1 MSQGPI
7 PIDPRLLGAVKRALG
22 RMPAVPYDLTQVKV
36 LDNFYSPVDPYW
48 DNVPEGFVLTPGE
61 FSAIGRMEKLRQ
73 LSVVLSSRDQT
84 LDMGDFSWLPRC
96 KNLQHLDL
104 ALTNFSDCALLL
116 QLPALKTVRLPE
128 REQLVHLEA
137 LKTVCLPK
145 GEQLIPLED
154 LDALPQSV
162 KVRMDLTPYPAVHE
176 TFKTPPPP
184 KPKPEPSEKA
194 KAIVAE
200 VKRRTAAPC
209 WKLTLQPEGTCGL
222 LDSKVGGL
230 PYWDPALPYPTDSQ
244 GNKMTL
250 LAQLNFAQL
259 GTEAPLPRAGMLQFF
274 IGQDDEFGI
283 DFDQPDRQKNFRVVY
298 HPEPDPALTLE
309 QIQALELPTHVE
321 ADLCTPVIREAA
333 FTAEKT
339 VGYMGPGDCRFEAL
353 FREAVRAVTGED
365 IGEKNEYQYFDKA
378 DRDYFYDQLSAA
390 GHRLLGYPFFTQY
403 DPREPEGPYDTLL
416 FQLDSDMAEDRK
428 DLVLWGDCG
437 VGNFFINREDLL
449 CRDFSRILYNWDC
462 S

>member
-73 LSVVLSSRDQT
+73 LSVVLSSRNQT

-104 ALTNFSDCALLL
+104 ALTNFSDCAQLL

-128 REQLVHLEA
+128 REQLAHLEA
-137 LKTVCLPK
+137 
-145 GEQLIPLED
+145 

-162 KVRMDLTPYPAVHE
+162 KVRMDLTPYPSVSE
-176 TFKTPPPP
+176 TFKAPPPP

-200 VKRRTAAPC
+200 VKRRTETPC
-209 WKLTLQPEGTCGL
+209 WKLTLQPEGPCGL

-230 PYWDPALPYPTDSQ
+230 PYWDPALPYPVDSQ
-244 GNKMTL
+244 GNQMTL

-259 GTEAPLPRAGMLQFF
+259 ETEVPLPAQGLLQFF
-274 IGQDDEFGI
+274 IGQDDVFGI
-283 DFDQPDRQKNFRVVY
+283 DFDQPDSQKDFRVVY

-309 QIQALELPTHVE
+309 QIRALDLPIHVE
-321 ADLCTPVIREAA
+321 ADCCTPVFQEAV

-339 VGYMGPGDCRFEAL
+339 VGYMGPEDGRFDAL
-353 FREAVRAVTGED
+353 FREVVRAVTGED
-365 IGEKNEYQYFDKA
+365 IGDKNEYQYFDKA
-378 DRDYFYDQLSAA
+378 DRDYFYDQLSTA

-416 FQLDSDMAEDRK
+416 FQLDSDMIDRK

-449 CRDFSRILYNWDC
+449 RRDFSRILYNWDC

>member
-73 LSVVLSSRDQT
+73 LSVVLSSRNQT

-116 QLPALKTVRLPE
+116 QLPALKTVRLPG
-128 REQLVHLEA
+128 REQLAHLEA
-137 LKTVCLPK
+137 
-145 GEQLIPLED
+145 

-162 KVRMDLTPYPAVHE
+162 KVRMDLTPYPSVSE

-259 GTEAPLPRAGMLQFF
+259 GTEDPLPRAGMLQFF
-274 IGQDDEFGI
+274 IGQDDGFGI

-298 HPEPDPALTLE
+298 HPEPDLALTLE
-309 QIQALELPTHVE
+309 QIQALKLPTHVE

-339 VGYMGPGDCRFEAL
+339 VGYMGPGTAAL
-353 FREAVRAVTGED
+353 RPCSGR
-365 IGEKNEYQYFDKA
+365 
-378 DRDYFYDQLSAA
+378 RS
-390 GHRLLGYPFFTQY
+390 
-403 DPREPEGPYDTLL
+403 GPSPGRT
-416 FQLDSDMAEDRK
+416 SGTKMRTNISTRRTA
-428 DLVLWGDCG
+428 
-437 VGNFFINREDLL
+437 II
-449 CRDFSRILYNWDC
+449 SMT

>member
-73 LSVVLSSRDQT
+73 LSVVLSSRNQT

-116 QLPALKTVRLPE
+116 QLPALKTVRLPG
-128 REQLVHLEA
+128 REQLVHWEA
-137 LKTVCLPK
+137 
-145 GEQLIPLED
+145 

-162 KVRMDLTPYPAVHE
+162 KVRMDLTSYPSVSE

-209 WKLTLQPEGTCGL
+209 WKLTLQPEGPCGL

-259 GTEAPLPRAGMLQFF
+259 GTEAPLPAQGLLQFF
-274 IGQDDEFGI
+274 IGQDDVFGI
-283 DFDQPDRQKNFRVVY
+283 DFDQPDSQKDFRVVY

-333 FTAEKT
+333 FIAEKT

-449 CRDFSRILYNWDC
+449 RRDFSRILYNWDC

>member
-22 RMPAVPYDLTQVKV
+22 RMPAVPDDLTQVKE
-36 LDNFYSPVDPYW
+36 LDNFYSAVDPCW
-48 DNVPEGFVLTPGE
+48 EAIPGCFVLTPGD
-61 FSAIGRMEKLRQ
+61 FSALGWMTRLRR
-73 LSVVLSSRDQT
+73 LTVVTALGAGP

-116 QLPALKTVRLPE
+116 RLPALKTVRLPKRE
-128 REQLVHLEA
+128 RLVHLEA
-137 LKTVCLPK
+137 LN
-145 GEQLIPLED
+145 
-154 LDALPQSV
+154 ALSQSV
-162 KVRMDLTPYPAVHE
+162 KVRMDLTPYPPAPE
-176 TFKTPPPP
+176 TFKAPP

-194 KAIVAE
+194 RAIVAE
-200 VKRRTAAPC
+200 LKRRTGTPC
-209 WKLTLQPEGTCGL
+209 WKLTLHPEGPCGL

-259 GTEAPLPRAGMLQFF
+259 GTEDPLPAQGLLQFF
-274 IGQDDEFGI
+274 IGQDDVFGM
-283 DFDQPDRQKNFRVVY
+283 DFDQPDRQKNFQVVY

-309 QIQALELPTHVE
+309 QIQALDLPTHVE

-339 VGYMGPGDCRFEAL
+339 VGYMGPGDCRFDAL

-365 IGEKNEYQYFDKA
+365 IGDKDAYQYLDDA
-378 DRDYFYDQLSAA
+378 DRDDLYDQLSTS
-390 GHRLLGYPFFTQY
+390 GHWLLGYPFFTQY

-449 CRDFSRILYNWDC
+449 RRNFSRILYNWDC
-462 S
+462 C

>member
-73 LSVVLSSRDQT
+73 LSVVLSSSNQT

-209 WKLTLQPEGTCGL
+209 WKLTLHPEGPRGL

-230 PYWDPALPYPTDSQ
+230 PYWGSALPYPTDSQ

-259 GTEAPLPRAGMLQFF
+259 GTEAPLPAQGLLQFF
-274 IGQDDEFGI
+274 IGQDDVFGI
-283 DFDQPDRQKNFRVVY
+283 DFDQPDSQKDFRVVY

-309 QIQALELPTHVE
+309 QIRALDLPTHVE
-321 ADLCTPVIREAA
+321 ADCCTPVFQEAV

-339 VGYMGPGDCRFEAL
+339 VGYMGPEDGRFDAL
-353 FREAVRAVTGED
+353 FREVVRAVTGED
-365 IGEKNEYQYFDKA
+365 IGEQNAYQYLGDA
-378 DRDYFYDQLSAA
+378 DCRCLNDQLNNT

-403 DPREPEGPYDTLL
+403 DPREPDSPYDTLL
-416 FQLDSDMAEDRK
+416 FQLDSDMIDRK

-449 CRDFSRILYNWDC
+449 RRDFSRILYNWDC

>member
-48 DNVPEGFVLTPGE
+48 DNVPEGFVLIPGE
-61 FSAIGRMEKLRQ
+61 FSAIGRMDKLRQ
-73 LSVVLSSRDQT
+73 LSVVLSSRNQT

-116 QLPALKTVRLPE
+116 QLPALKTVRLPG

-137 LKTVCLPK
+137 
-145 GEQLIPLED
+145 

-162 KVRMDLTPYPAVHE
+162 KVRIDLTPYPSVSE
-176 TFKTPPPP
+176 TFKAPPPP
-184 KPKPEPSEKA
+184 KPKPEPCEKA

-209 WKLTLQPEGTCGL
+209 WKLTLHPEGPCGL

-244 GNKMTL
+244 GNKTTL

-259 GTEAPLPRAGMLQFF
+259 GTEDPLPRAGILQFF
-274 IGQDDEFGI
+274 IGQDDGFGI

-298 HPEPDPALTLE
+298 HPEPDSALTLE
-309 QIQALELPTHVE
+309 QIQALKLPTHVE

-339 VGYMGPGDCRFEAL
+339 VGYMGPGDCRFEAP
-353 FREAVRAVTGED
+353 FREAVRAVTRED

-378 DRDYFYDQLSAA
+378 DRDYFYDQLSTA

-437 VGNFFINREDLL
+437 VGNFFIRREDLL
-449 CRDFSRILYNWDC
+449 RRDFTRVLYNWDC

>member
-61 FSAIGRMEKLRQ
+61 FSAVGRMEKLRQ
-73 LSVVLSSRDQT
+73 LSVVLSSRNQA

-116 QLPALKTVRLPE
+116 QLPALKTVRLPR

-137 LKTVCLPK
+137 
-145 GEQLIPLED
+145 

-184 KPKPEPSEKA
+184 KPKPEPSAKV

-200 VKRRTAAPC
+200 VKRRTETPC
-209 WKLTLQPEGTCGL
+209 WKLTLQPEGPCGL

-259 GTEAPLPRAGMLQFF
+259 GTEAPLPAQGLLQFF
-274 IGQDDEFGI
+274 IGQDDVFGI
-283 DFDQPDRQKNFRVVY
+283 DFDQPDSQKDFRVVY

-365 IGEKNEYQYFDKA
+365 IGEKNAYQYFDKA

-462 S
+462 C

>member
-73 LSVVLSSRDQT
+73 LSVVLSSRNQT

-104 ALTNFSDCALLL
+104 ALTNFSDCAQLL

-128 REQLVHLEA
+128 REQLAHLEA
-137 LKTVCLPK
+137 
-145 GEQLIPLED
+145 

-162 KVRMDLTPYPAVHE
+162 KVRMDLTPYPSVSE
-176 TFKTPPPP
+176 TFKAPPPP

-200 VKRRTAAPC
+200 VKRRTETPC
-209 WKLTLQPEGTCGL
+209 WKLTLQPEGPCGL

-230 PYWDPALPYPTDSQ
+230 PYWDPALPYPVDSQ
-244 GNKMTL
+244 GNQMTL

-259 GTEAPLPRAGMLQFF
+259 ETEVPLPAQGLLQFF
-274 IGQDDEFGI
+274 IGQDDVFGI
-283 DFDQPDRQKNFRVVY
+283 DFDQPDSQKDFRVVY

-309 QIQALELPTHVE
+309 QIRALDLPIHVE
-321 ADLCTPVIREAA
+321 ADCCTPVFQEAV

-339 VGYMGPGDCRFEAL
+339 VGYMGPEDGRFDAL
-353 FREAVRAVTGED
+353 FREVVRAVTGED
-365 IGEKNEYQYFDKA
+365 IGDKNEYQYFDKA
-378 DRDYFYDQLSAA
+378 DRDYFYDQLSTA

-449 CRDFSRILYNWDC
+449 RRDFSRILYNWDC

>member
-1 MSQGPI
+1 MLQTPI
-7 PIDPRLLGAVKRALG
+7 PMDPRLLGAVKRALG

-48 DNVPEGFVLTPGE
+48 DNVPEGFVLTPGD

-73 LSVVLSSRDQT
+73 LSVVLSSRGQA

-104 ALTNFSDCALLL
+104 AQTNFSDCALLL
-116 QLPALKTVRLPE
+116 QLPALKTLRLPE

-137 LKTVCLPK
+137 LETVCLPK
-145 GEQLIPLED
+145 GEQLIPLEA

-162 KVRMDLTPYPAVHE
+162 KVRMGLTPYPSAPE
-176 TFKTPPPP
+176 TFKAPPPP
-184 KPKPEPSEKA
+184 KPKPEPSGKA
-194 KAIVAE
+194 RAIVDE

-209 WKLTLQPEGTCGL
+209 WRLTLHPEGPCGL
-222 LDSKVGGL
+222 LDSKIGGL
-230 PYWDPALPYPTDSQ
+230 PYWDPDLPYPVDSQ
-244 GNKMTL
+244 GEKMAL

-259 GTEAPLPRAGMLQFF
+259 ETEAPLPRAGMLQFF
-274 IGQDDEFGI
+274 IGQDDAFGI
-283 DFDQPDRQKNFRVVY
+283 DYDEPDRQKNFRVVY

-339 VGYMGPGDCRFEAL
+339 VGYMGPGDCRFDAL
-353 FREAVRAVTGED
+353 FREVVQAVTGED
-365 IGEKNEYQYFDKA
+365 IGDKHEYQYFDGA
-378 DRDYFYDQLSAA
+378 DRDYLYDQLSAA
-390 GHRLLGYPFFTQY
+390 GHRLLGYPFFTQG
-403 DPREPEGPYDTLL
+403 GPAAPGLQPD
-416 FQLDSDMAEDRK
+416 FVQLGLQLNQRK
-428 DLVLWGDCG
+428 TRGDAPWH
-437 VGNFFINREDLL
+437 IR
-449 CRDFSRILYNWDC
+449 STTI
-462 S
+462 

>member
-1 MSQGPI
+1 
-7 PIDPRLLGAVKRALG
+7 
-22 RMPAVPYDLTQVKV
+22 
-36 LDNFYSPVDPYW
+36 
-48 DNVPEGFVLTPGE
+48 
-61 FSAIGRMEKLRQ
+61 
-73 LSVVLSSRDQT
+73 
-84 LDMGDFSWLPRC
+84 
-96 KNLQHLDL
+96 
-104 ALTNFSDCALLL
+104 
-116 QLPALKTVRLPE
+116 
-128 REQLVHLEA
+128 
-137 LKTVCLPK
+137 
-145 GEQLIPLED
+145 
-154 LDALPQSV
+154 
-162 KVRMDLTPYPAVHE
+162 MDLTPYPSVSE

-259 GTEAPLPRAGMLQFF
+259 GTEDPLPRAGMLQFF
-274 IGQDDEFGI
+274 IGQDDGFGI

-298 HPEPDPALTLE
+298 HPEPDLALTLE
-309 QIQALELPTHVE
+309 QIQALKLPTHVE

-339 VGYMGPGDCRFEAL
+339 VGYMGPGDGRFEAL

-365 IGEKNEYQYFDKA
+365 IGDKNAYQYFDKA

-390 GHRLLGYPFFTQY
+390 GSRRAPTTPCCSSWTRIWRRTGRTWSS
-403 DPREPEGPYDTLL
+403 GGT
-416 FQLDSDMAEDRK
+416 AA
-428 DLVLWGDCG
+428 WGTSSSTGRTCCAG
-437 VGNFFINREDLL
+437 TSAGFCTTGTAVKSTKNKR
-449 CRDFSRILYNWDC
+449 
-462 S
+462 

>member
-73 LSVVLSSRDQT
+73 LSVVLSSRNQT

-116 QLPALKTVRLPE
+116 QLPALKTVRLPG
-128 REQLVHLEA
+128 REQLVHWEA
-137 LKTVCLPK
+137 
-145 GEQLIPLED
+145 

-162 KVRMDLTPYPAVHE
+162 KVRMDLTSYPSVSE

-209 WKLTLQPEGTCGL
+209 WKLTLQPEGPCGL

-259 GTEAPLPRAGMLQFF
+259 GTEEPLPRAGMLQFF
-274 IGQDDEFGI
+274 IGQDDVFGI
-283 DFDQPDRQKNFRVVY
+283 DFDQPDSQKDFRVVY

-416 FQLDSDMAEDRK
+416 FQLDSDMIDRK

>member
-7 PIDPRLLGAVKRALG
+7 PIDPRLLGAVKRTLG

-61 FSAIGRMEKLRQ
+61 FSAVGRMEKLRQ
-73 LSVVLSSRDQT
+73 LSVVLSSSNQT

-116 QLPALKTVRLPE
+116 QLPALKTVRLPR

-137 LKTVCLPK
+137 
-145 GEQLIPLED
+145 

-209 WKLTLQPEGTCGL
+209 WKLTLQPEGPCGL

-259 GTEAPLPRAGMLQFF
+259 GTEAPLPAQGLLQFF
-274 IGQDDEFGI
+274 IGQDDVFGI
-283 DFDQPDRQKNFRVVY
+283 DFDQPDSQKDFRVVY

-333 FTAEKT
+333 FIAEKT

-353 FREAVRAVTGED
+353 FRETVRAVTGED
-365 IGEKNEYQYFDKA
+365 IGGKNEYQYFDKA

-403 DPREPEGPYDTLL
+403 DPREPDSPYDTLL

-462 S
+462 C

>member
-48 DNVPEGFVLTPGE
+48 DNVPEGFVLSPGE
-61 FSAIGRMEKLRQ
+61 FSAVGRMEKLRQ
-73 LSVVLSSRDQT
+73 LSVVLSSRNQT
-84 LDMGDFSWLPRC
+84 LGMGDFSWLPQC

-116 QLPALKTVRLPE
+116 QLPALKTVRLPG

-137 LKTVCLPK
+137 
-145 GEQLIPLED
+145 

-209 WKLTLQPEGTCGL
+209 WKLTLQPEGPCGL

-259 GTEAPLPRAGMLQFF
+259 GTEAPLPAQGLLQFF
-274 IGQDDEFGI
+274 IGQDDVFGI
-283 DFDQPDRQKNFRVVY
+283 DFDQPDSQKDFRVVY

-309 QIQALELPTHVE
+309 QIQALDLPTHVE
-321 ADLCTPVIREAA
+321 ADCCTPVFQEAV

-339 VGYMGPGDCRFEAL
+339 VGYMGPEDGRFDAL
-353 FREAVRAVTGED
+353 FREVVRAVTGED
-365 IGEKNEYQYFDKA
+365 IGEQNAYQYLGDA
-378 DRDYFYDQLSAA
+378 DCRCLNDQLNNT

-449 CRDFSRILYNWDC
+449 RRDFSRILYNWDC

>member
-1 MSQGPI
+1 MSQTPI
-7 PIDPRLLGAVKRALG
+7 PMDRRLLGAVKRALR

-48 DNVPEGFVLTPGE
+48 ENVPEWFAPTPGD
-61 FSAIGRMEKLRQ
+61 FSAIGRMERLRQ
-73 LSVVLSSRDQT
+73 LSVILSSRDQI
-84 LDMGDFSWLPRC
+84 LDMGDFSWLPEC
-96 KNLQHLDL
+96 KHLQHLDL
-104 ALTNFSDCALLL
+104 AQTSFSDCALLL
-116 QLPALKTVRLPE
+116 RLPALKTVRLPR
-128 REQLVHLEA
+128 REQLTHLEA
-137 LKTVCLPK
+137 
-145 GEQLIPLED
+145 

-162 KVRMDLTPYPAVHE
+162 KVQMGLTPYPSAPE
-176 TFKTPPPP
+176 TFRAPPPP

-194 KAIVAE
+194 RAIVDE
-200 VKRRTAAPC
+200 LKRRTETPC
-209 WKLTLQPEGTCGL
+209 WKLTLRPEGPQGL

-230 PYWDPALPYPTDSQ
+230 PYWDPALPYPVDSQ
-244 GNKMTL
+244 GNRMTL

-274 IGQDDEFGI
+274 IGQDDAFGI
-283 DFDQPDRQKNFRVVY
+283 DYDEPDRQKNFRVVY

-339 VGYMGPGDCRFEAL
+339 VGYMGPGDCRFDAL
-353 FREAVRAVTGED
+353 FREAVQAVTGED
-365 IGEKNEYQYFDKA
+365 IGDKHEYQYFDGA
-378 DRDYFYDQLSAA
+378 DRDYLYDQLSAA

-403 DPREPEGPYDTLL
+403 DPREPDSPYDTLL
-416 FQLDSDMAEDRK
+416 FQLDSDMADDRK

-437 VGNFFINREDLL
+437 VGNFFINGEDLL
-449 CRDFSRILYNWDC
+449 RRDFSRVLYNWDC

>member
-61 FSAIGRMEKLRQ
+61 FSAVGRMEKLRQ
-73 LSVVLSSRDQT
+73 LSVVLSSRNQT

-116 QLPALKTVRLPE
+116 QLPALKTVRLPG

-137 LKTVCLPK
+137 
-145 GEQLIPLED
+145 

-162 KVRMDLTPYPAVHE
+162 KVRIDLTPYPSVSE

-184 KPKPEPSEKA
+184 KPKPEPSERA

-200 VKRRTAAPC
+200 VKRRTETPC
-209 WKLTLQPEGTCGL
+209 WNLTLQPEGPCGL

-259 GTEAPLPRAGMLQFF
+259 GTEAPLPAQGLLQFF
-274 IGQDDEFGI
+274 IGQDDVFGI
-283 DFDQPDRQKNFRVVY
+283 DFDQPDSQKDFRVVY

-365 IGEKNEYQYFDKA
+365 IGEKNAYQYFDKA

-462 S
+462 C

>member
-61 FSAIGRMEKLRQ
+61 FSAVGRMEKLRQ
-73 LSVVLSSRDQT
+73 LSVVLSSRNQT

-116 QLPALKTVRLPE
+116 QLPALKTVRLPG
-128 REQLVHLEA
+128 REQLAHLEA
-137 LKTVCLPK
+137 
-145 GEQLIPLED
+145 

-162 KVRMDLTPYPAVHE
+162 KVRMDLTPYPSVSE

-184 KPKPEPSEKA
+184 KPKPEPSAKV

-200 VKRRTAAPC
+200 VKRRTETPC
-209 WKLTLQPEGTCGL
+209 WKLTLQPEGPCGL

-259 GTEAPLPRAGMLQFF
+259 GTEAPLPAQGLLQFF
-274 IGQDDEFGI
+274 IGQDDVFGI
-283 DFDQPDRQKNFRVVY
+283 DFDQPDSQKDFRVVY

-365 IGEKNEYQYFDKA
+365 IGEKNAYQYFDKA

-416 FQLDSDMAEDRK
+416 FQPDSDMAEDRK

-462 S
+462 C

>member
-73 LSVVLSSRDQT
+73 LSVVLSSRNQT

-128 REQLVHLEA
+128 REQLAHLEA

-145 GEQLIPLED
+145 GEKLIPLED

-162 KVRMDLTPYPAVHE
+162 KVRMDLTPYPSVSE
-176 TFKTPPPP
+176 TFKAPPPP
-184 KPKPEPSEKA
+184 KPKPEPSEKV

-200 VKRRTAAPC
+200 VKRRTKTPC
-209 WKLTLQPEGTCGL
+209 WKLTLHPEGPCGL

-230 PYWDPALPYPTDSQ
+230 PYWDPALPYPVDSQ
-244 GNKMTL
+244 GNQMTL

-259 GTEAPLPRAGMLQFF
+259 GTEAPLPAQGLLQFF
-274 IGQDDEFGI
+274 IGQDDVFGI
-283 DFDQPDRQKNFRVVY
+283 DFDQPDSQKDFRVVY

-309 QIQALELPTHVE
+309 QIRALDLPTHVE
-321 ADLCTPVIREAA
+321 ADCCTPVFQEAV

-339 VGYMGPGDCRFEAL
+339 VGYMGPEDGRFDAL
-353 FREAVRAVTGED
+353 FREVVRAVIGED
-365 IGEKNEYQYFDKA
+365 IGEQNAYQYLGDA
-378 DRDYFYDQLSAA
+378 DCRCLNDQLNNT

-403 DPREPEGPYDTLL
+403 DPREPDSPYDTLL
-416 FQLDSDMAEDRK
+416 FQLDSDMIDRK

-449 CRDFSRILYNWDC
+449 RRDFSRILYNWDC

>member
-73 LSVVLSSRDQT
+73 LSVVLSSRNQT

-162 KVRMDLTPYPAVHE
+162 KVRMDLTPYPSVSE

-200 VKRRTAAPC
+200 VKRRTETPC
-209 WKLTLQPEGTCGL
+209 WKLTLQPEGPCGL

-259 GTEAPLPRAGMLQFF
+259 GTEAPLPAQGLLQFF
-274 IGQDDEFGI
+274 IGQDDVFGI
-283 DFDQPDRQKNFRVVY
+283 DFDQPDSQKDFRVVY

-309 QIQALELPTHVE
+309 QIQALDLPTHVE
-321 ADLCTPVIREAA
+321 ADCCTPVFQEAV

-339 VGYMGPGDCRFEAL
+339 VGYMGPEDGRFDAL
-353 FREAVRAVTGED
+353 FREVVRAVTGED
-365 IGEKNEYQYFDKA
+365 IGEQNAYQYLGDA
-378 DRDYFYDQLSAA
+378 DCRCLNDQLNNT

-403 DPREPEGPYDTLL
+403 DPREPDSPYDTLL
-416 FQLDSDMAEDRK
+416 FQLDSDMIDRK

-449 CRDFSRILYNWDC
+449 RRDFSRILYNWDC

>member
-73 LSVVLSSRDQT
+73 LSVVLSSRNQT

-128 REQLVHLEA
+128 REQLAHLEA
-137 LKTVCLPK
+137 
-145 GEQLIPLED
+145 

-162 KVRMDLTPYPAVHE
+162 KVRMDLTPYPSVSE

-209 WKLTLQPEGTCGL
+209 WKLTLQPEGPCGL

-259 GTEAPLPRAGMLQFF
+259 GTEDPLPAQGLLQFF
-274 IGQDDEFGI
+274 IGQDDVFGI
-283 DFDQPDRQKNFRVVY
+283 DFDQPDSQKDFRVVY

-333 FTAEKT
+333 FIAEKT

-353 FREAVRAVTGED
+353 FREVVRAVTGED
-365 IGEKNEYQYFDKA
+365 IGDKNEYQYFDKA
-378 DRDYFYDQLSAA
+378 DRDYFYDQLSTA

-449 CRDFSRILYNWDC
+449 RRDFSRILYNWDC

>member
-48 DNVPEGFVLTPGE
+48 DNVPEGFVLIPGE

-73 LSVVLSSRDQT
+73 LSVVLSSRNQT

-116 QLPALKTVRLPE
+116 QLPALKTVRLPG
-128 REQLVHLEA
+128 REQLAHLEA
-137 LKTVCLPK
+137 
-145 GEQLIPLED
+145 

-162 KVRMDLTPYPAVHE
+162 KVRMDLTPYPSVSE

-209 WKLTLQPEGTCGL
+209 WKLTLQPEGPCGL

-259 GTEAPLPRAGMLQFF
+259 GTEDPLPAQGLLQFF
-274 IGQDDEFGI
+274 IGQDDVFGI
-283 DFDQPDRQKNFRVVY
+283 DFDQPDSQKDFRVVY

-309 QIQALELPTHVE
+309 QIQALDLPTHVE

-333 FTAEKT
+333 FIAEKT

-365 IGEKNEYQYFDKA
+365 IGGKNEYQYFDKA

-449 CRDFSRILYNWDC
+449 RREFSRILYNWDC
-462 S
+462 C

>member
-200 VKRRTAAPC
+200 VKRRTETPC

-259 GTEAPLPRAGMLQFF
+259 GTEAPLPAQGLLQFF
-274 IGQDDEFGI
+274 IGQDDVFGI
-283 DFDQPDRQKNFRVVY
+283 DFDQPDSQKDFRVVY

-309 QIQALELPTHVE
+309 QIRALDLPTHVE
-321 ADLCTPVIREAA
+321 ADCCTPVFQEAV

-339 VGYMGPGDCRFEAL
+339 VGYMGPEDGRFDAL
-353 FREAVRAVTGED
+353 FREVVRAVTGED
-365 IGEKNEYQYFDKA
+365 IGEQNAYQYLGDA
-378 DRDYFYDQLSAA
+378 DCRCLNDQLNNT

-403 DPREPEGPYDTLL
+403 DPREPDSPYDTLL
-416 FQLDSDMAEDRK
+416 FQLDSDMIDRK

-449 CRDFSRILYNWDC
+449 RRDFSRILYNWDC

>member
-61 FSAIGRMEKLRQ
+61 FSAVGRMEKLRQ
-73 LSVVLSSRDQT
+73 LSVVLSSRNQT

-116 QLPALKTVRLPE
+116 QLPALKTVRLPG

-137 LKTVCLPK
+137 
-145 GEQLIPLED
+145 

-209 WKLTLQPEGTCGL
+209 WKLTLQPEGPCGL

-259 GTEAPLPRAGMLQFF
+259 GTEAPLPAQGLLQFF
-274 IGQDDEFGI
+274 IGQDDVFGI
-283 DFDQPDRQKNFRVVY
+283 DFDQPDSQKDFRVVY

-309 QIQALELPTHVE
+309 QIQALKLPTHVE

-365 IGEKNEYQYFDKA
+365 IGGKNEYQYFDKA

-462 S
+462 C

>member
-73 LSVVLSSRDQT
+73 LSVVLSSRNQT

-116 QLPALKTVRLPE
+116 QLPALKTVRLPG
-128 REQLVHLEA
+128 REQLVHWEA
-137 LKTVCLPK
+137 
-145 GEQLIPLED
+145 

-162 KVRMDLTPYPAVHE
+162 KVRMDLTSYPSVSE

-209 WKLTLQPEGTCGL
+209 WKLTLQPEGPCGL

-259 GTEAPLPRAGMLQFF
+259 GTEEPLPRAGMLQFF
-274 IGQDDEFGI
+274 IGQDDVFGI
-283 DFDQPDRQKNFRVVY
+283 DFDQPDSQKDFRVVY

-333 FTAEKT
+333 FIAEKT

-416 FQLDSDMAEDRK
+416 FQLDSDMIDRK

-449 CRDFSRILYNWDC
+449 RRDFRRVLYNWDC
-462 S
+462 C

>member
-61 FSAIGRMEKLRQ
+61 FSAVGRMEKLRQ
-73 LSVVLSSRDQT
+73 LSVVLSSRNQT

-116 QLPALKTVRLPE
+116 QLPALKTVRLPR

-137 LKTVCLPK
+137 
-145 GEQLIPLED
+145 

-184 KPKPEPSEKA
+184 KPKPEPSAKV

-200 VKRRTAAPC
+200 VKRRTAACC
-209 WKLTLQPEGTCGL
+209 WKLTLQPEGPCGL
-222 LDSKVGGL
+222 LDSKVGGM

-274 IGQDDEFGI
+274 IGQDDVFGI

-365 IGEKNEYQYFDKA
+365 IGGKNEYQYFDKA

-449 CRDFSRILYNWDC
+449 CREFSRILYNWDC
-462 S
+462 C

>member
-73 LSVVLSSRDQT
+73 LSVVLSSRNQT

-116 QLPALKTVRLPE
+116 QLPALKTVRLPG
-128 REQLVHLEA
+128 REQLAHLEA
-137 LKTVCLPK
+137 
-145 GEQLIPLED
+145 

-162 KVRMDLTPYPAVHE
+162 KVRMDLTPYPSVSE

-209 WKLTLQPEGTCGL
+209 WKLTLQPEGPCGL

-259 GTEAPLPRAGMLQFF
+259 GTEDPLPRAGMLQFF
-274 IGQDDEFGI
+274 IGQDDGFGI
-283 DFDQPDRQKNFRVVY
+283 DFDQPDSQKDFRVVY

-309 QIQALELPTHVE
+309 QIQALDLPTHVE
-321 ADLCTPVIREAA
+321 ADCCTPVFQEAV

-339 VGYMGPGDCRFEAL
+339 VGYMGPEDGRFDAL
-353 FREAVRAVTGED
+353 FREVVRAVTGED
-365 IGEKNEYQYFDKA
+365 IGEQNAYQYLGDA
-378 DRDYFYDQLSAA
+378 DCRCLNDQLNNT

-403 DPREPEGPYDTLL
+403 DPREPDSPYDTLL

-437 VGNFFINREDLL
+437 EGNFFINREDLL
-449 CRDFSRILYNWDC
+449 RRDFSRILYNWDC

>member
-73 LSVVLSSRDQT
+73 LSVVLSSRNQT

-116 QLPALKTVRLPE
+116 QLPALKTVRLPG
-128 REQLVHLEA
+128 REQLAHLEA
-137 LKTVCLPK
+137 
-145 GEQLIPLED
+145 

-162 KVRMDLTPYPAVHE
+162 KVRMDLTPYPSVSE

-209 WKLTLQPEGTCGL
+209 WKLTLQPEGPCGL

-259 GTEAPLPRAGMLQFF
+259 GTEAPLPAQGLLQFF
-274 IGQDDEFGI
+274 IGQDDVFGI
-283 DFDQPDRQKNFRVVY
+283 DFDQPDSQKDFRVVY

-365 IGEKNEYQYFDKA
+365 IGDKNEYQYFDKA

-449 CRDFSRILYNWDC
+449 RRDFSRILYNWDC

>member
-1 MSQGPI
+1 MSSANSRQ
-7 PIDPRLLGAVKRALG
+7 
-22 RMPAVPYDLTQVKV
+22 VPT
-36 LDNFYSPVDPYW
+36 
-48 DNVPEGFVLTPGE
+48 G
-61 FSAIGRMEKLRQ
+61 
-73 LSVVLSSRDQT
+73 
-84 LDMGDFSWLPRC
+84 
-96 KNLQHLDL
+96 
-104 ALTNFSDCALLL
+104 
-116 QLPALKTVRLPE
+116 
-128 REQLVHLEA
+128 
-137 LKTVCLPK
+137 
-145 GEQLIPLED
+145 
-154 LDALPQSV
+154 
-162 KVRMDLTPYPAVHE
+162 
-176 TFKTPPPP
+176 
-184 KPKPEPSEKA
+184 SEKVQ
-194 KAIVAE
+194 AIVAE
-200 VKRRTAAPC
+200 VKRRTETPC
-209 WKLTLQPEGTCGL
+209 WKLTLQPEGPCGL

-259 GTEAPLPRAGMLQFF
+259 GTEDPLPRAGMLQFF
-274 IGQDDEFGI
+274 IGQDDGFGI

-298 HPEPDPALTLE
+298 HPEPNPAVTLE
-309 QIQALELPTHVE
+309 QIRALDLPTHVE
-321 ADLCTPVIREAA
+321 ADLCTPVIREAV
-333 FTAEKT
+333 FIAEKT

-365 IGEKNEYQYFDKA
+365 IGDKNEYQYFDKA
-378 DRDYFYDQLSAA
+378 DRDYFYDQLSTA

-449 CRDFSRILYNWDC
+449 RRDFSRILYNWDC

>member
-61 FSAIGRMEKLRQ
+61 FSAVGRMEKLRQ
-73 LSVVLSSRDQT
+73 LSVVLSSRNQT

-116 QLPALKTVRLPE
+116 QLPALKTVRLPG
-128 REQLVHLEA
+128 REQLAHLEA
-137 LKTVCLPK
+137 
-145 GEQLIPLED
+145 

-162 KVRMDLTPYPAVHE
+162 KVRMDLTPYPSAPE

-200 VKRRTAAPC
+200 VKRRTETPC
-209 WKLTLQPEGTCGL
+209 WKLTLQPEGPCGL

-259 GTEAPLPRAGMLQFF
+259 GTEVPLPAQGLLQFF
-274 IGQDDEFGI
+274 IGQDDVFGI
-283 DFDQPDRQKNFRVVY
+283 DFDQPDSQKDFRVVY

-309 QIQALELPTHVE
+309 QIQALDLPTHVE
-321 ADLCTPVIREAA
+321 ADCCTPVFQEAV

-339 VGYMGPGDCRFEAL
+339 VGYMGPEDGRFDAL
-353 FREAVRAVTGED
+353 FREVVRAVTGED
-365 IGEKNEYQYFDKA
+365 IGEQNAYQYLGDA
-378 DRDYFYDQLSAA
+378 DCRCLNDQLNNT

-403 DPREPEGPYDTLL
+403 DPREPDSPYDTLL
-416 FQLDSDMAEDRK
+416 FQLDSDMIDRK

-449 CRDFSRILYNWDC
+449 HRDFSRILYNWDC
-462 S
+462 C

>member
-73 LSVVLSSRDQT
+73 LSVVLSSRNQT

-104 ALTNFSDCALLL
+104 ALTNFSDCAQLL

-128 REQLVHLEA
+128 REQLAHLEA
-137 LKTVCLPK
+137 
-145 GEQLIPLED
+145 

-162 KVRMDLTPYPAVHE
+162 KVRMDLTPYPSVSE
-176 TFKTPPPP
+176 TFKAPPPP

-200 VKRRTAAPC
+200 VKRRTETPC
-209 WKLTLQPEGTCGL
+209 WKLTLHPEGPCGL

-259 GTEAPLPRAGMLQFF
+259 GTEDPLPRAGMLQFF
-274 IGQDDEFGI
+274 IGQDDVFGM
-283 DFDQPDRQKNFRVVY
+283 DFDEPDRQKNFRVVY

-309 QIQALELPTHVE
+309 QIRALDLPTHVE
-321 ADLCTPVIREAA
+321 ADCCTPVFQEAV

-339 VGYMGPGDCRFEAL
+339 VGYMGPEDGRFDAL
-353 FREAVRAVTGED
+353 FREMVRAVTGED
-365 IGEKNEYQYFDKA
+365 IGEQNAYQYLGDA
-378 DRDYFYDQLSAA
+378 DCRCLNDQLNNT

-449 CRDFSRILYNWDC
+449 RRDFSRILYNWDC

>member
-73 LSVVLSSRDQT
+73 LSVVLSSRNQT

-116 QLPALKTVRLPE
+116 QLPALKTVRLPG
-128 REQLVHLEA
+128 REQLVHWEA
-137 LKTVCLPK
+137 
-145 GEQLIPLED
+145 

-162 KVRMDLTPYPAVHE
+162 KVRMDLTSYPSVSE

-209 WKLTLQPEGTCGL
+209 WKLTLQPEGPCGL

-259 GTEAPLPRAGMLQFF
+259 GTEEPLPRAGMLQFF
-274 IGQDDEFGI
+274 IGQDDVFGI
-283 DFDQPDRQKNFRVVY
+283 DFDQPDSQKDFRVVY

-333 FTAEKT
+333 FIAEKT

-365 IGEKNEYQYFDKA
+365 IGDKNEYQYFDKA

-416 FQLDSDMAEDRK
+416 FQLDSDMIDRK

-449 CRDFSRILYNWDC
+449 RRDFSRILYNWDC

>member
-7 PIDPRLLGAVKRALG
+7 PIDHRLLGAVKRALG

-48 DNVPEGFVLTPGE
+48 DNVPEGFVLIPGE

-73 LSVVLSSRDQT
+73 LSVVLSSRDQI
-84 LDMGDFSWLPRC
+84 LDMGDFTWLPRC

-116 QLPALKTVRLPE
+116 QLPALKTVRLPG

-137 LKTVCLPK
+137 
-145 GEQLIPLED
+145 

-162 KVRMDLTPYPAVHE
+162 KVRMDLTPYPSVSE

-194 KAIVAE
+194 KAIAAE

-209 WKLTLQPEGTCGL
+209 WKLTLQPEGPCGL

-259 GTEAPLPRAGMLQFF
+259 GTEVPLPAQGLLQFF
-274 IGQDDEFGI
+274 IGQDDVFGI
-283 DFDQPDRQKNFRVVY
+283 DFDQPDSQKDFRVVY

-309 QIQALELPTHVE
+309 QIQALDLPTHVE
-321 ADLCTPVIREAA
+321 ADCCTPVFQEAV

-339 VGYMGPGDCRFEAL
+339 VGYMGPEDGRFDAL
-353 FREAVRAVTGED
+353 FREVVRAVTGED
-365 IGEKNEYQYFDKA
+365 IGEQNAYQYLGDA
-378 DRDYFYDQLSAA
+378 DCRCLNDQLNNT

-403 DPREPEGPYDTLL
+403 DPREPDSPYDTLL
-416 FQLDSDMAEDRK
+416 FQLDSDMIDRK

-449 CRDFSRILYNWDC
+449 RRDFSRILYNWDC
-462 S
+462 C

>member
-73 LSVVLSSRDQT
+73 LSVVLSSRNQT

-116 QLPALKTVRLPE
+116 QLPALKTVRLPG

-145 GEQLIPLED
+145 GEKLIPLED

-162 KVRMDLTPYPAVHE
+162 KVRMDLTPYPSVSE
-176 TFKTPPPP
+176 TFKAPPPP
-184 KPKPEPSEKA
+184 KPKPEPIEKA

-209 WKLTLQPEGTCGL
+209 WKLTLQPEGPCGL

-230 PYWDPALPYPTDSQ
+230 PYWDPALPYPVDSQ
-244 GNKMTL
+244 GNQMTL

-259 GTEAPLPRAGMLQFF
+259 GTEAPLPAQGLLQFF
-274 IGQDDEFGI
+274 IGQDDVFGI
-283 DFDQPDRQKNFRVVY
+283 DFDQPDSQKDFRVVY

-309 QIQALELPTHVE
+309 QIRALDLPTHVE
-321 ADLCTPVIREAA
+321 ADCCTPVFQEAV

-339 VGYMGPGDCRFEAL
+339 VGYMGPEDGRFEAL

-365 IGEKNEYQYFDKA
+365 IGEQNAYQYLGDA
-378 DRDYFYDQLSAA
+378 DCRCLNDQLNNT

-403 DPREPEGPYDTLL
+403 DPREPDSPYDTLL
-416 FQLDSDMAEDRK
+416 FQLDSDMIDRK

-449 CRDFSRILYNWDC
+449 RRDFSRILYNWDC

>member
-73 LSVVLSSRDQT
+73 LSVVLSSRNQT

-128 REQLVHLEA
+128 REQLAHLEA
-137 LKTVCLPK
+137 
-145 GEQLIPLED
+145 

-162 KVRMDLTPYPAVHE
+162 KVRMDLTPYPSAPE

-184 KPKPEPSEKA
+184 KPKPEPSAKV

-200 VKRRTAAPC
+200 VKRRTETPC
-209 WKLTLQPEGTCGL
+209 WKLTLHPEGPCGL

-259 GTEAPLPRAGMLQFF
+259 GTEAPLPAQGLLQFF
-274 IGQDDEFGI
+274 IGQDDGFGI

-309 QIQALELPTHVE
+309 QIQALDLPTHVE
-321 ADLCTPVIREAA
+321 ADCCTPVFQEAV

-339 VGYMGPGDCRFEAL
+339 VGYMGPEDGRFDAL
-353 FREAVRAVTGED
+353 FREVVRAVTGED
-365 IGEKNEYQYFDKA
+365 IGEQNAYQYLGDA
-378 DRDYFYDQLSAA
+378 DCRCLNDQLNNT

-403 DPREPEGPYDTLL
+403 DPREPDSPYDTLL
-416 FQLDSDMAEDRK
+416 FQLDSDMIDRK

-449 CRDFSRILYNWDC
+449 RRDFSRILYNWDC

>member
-1 MSQGPI
+1 MFQDPI
-7 PIDPRLLGAVKRALG
+7 PMDPRLLGAVKRALR
-22 RMPAVPYDLTQVKV
+22 RMPAVPYDLTQLKA

-48 DNVPEGFVLTPGE
+48 DSVPEGFVLTPGD
-61 FSAIGRMEKLRQ
+61 FSALGRMTRLRR
-73 LSVVLSSRDQT
+73 LTVVTALGAGP

-116 QLPALKTVRLPE
+116 QLPALKTVRLPG

-137 LKTVCLPK
+137 L
-145 GEQLIPLED
+145 
-154 LDALPQSV
+154 DALPQWV

-200 VKRRTAAPC
+200 VKRRTAAPY
-209 WKLTLQPEGTCGL
+209 WKLTLHPEGPRGL

-274 IGQDDEFGI
+274 IGQDDGFGI

-298 HPEPDPALTLE
+298 HPEPDPALTPE
-309 QIQALELPTHVE
+309 QIQALKLPTHVE

-339 VGYMGPGDCRFEAL
+339 AGYMGPGDCRFEAL

-365 IGEKNEYQYFDKA
+365 IGDKNEYQYFDKA

-449 CRDFSRILYNWDC
+449 RRDFSRILYNWDC